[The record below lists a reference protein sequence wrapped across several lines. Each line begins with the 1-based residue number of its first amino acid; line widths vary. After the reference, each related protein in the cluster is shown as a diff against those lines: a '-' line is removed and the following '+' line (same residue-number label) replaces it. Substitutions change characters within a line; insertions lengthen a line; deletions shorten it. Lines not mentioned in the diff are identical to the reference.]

1 MPSRAVARQ
10 PDLTD
15 YLTQYPH
22 RASAGLESFLHWSKE
37 ALGGKPII
45 TVTHVSIVRSA
56 DPGVPEALVAARQ
69 IFATHYMTGSLA
81 LTTITGGADRS
92 PRYLMYLN
100 RSRVDVLGGFFGGL
114 VRRIMER
121 RLRTEAT
128 DVVQGLRRRLEA
140 GEPP

>member
-1 MPSRAVARQ
+1 
-10 PDLTD
+10 
-15 YLTQYPH
+15 
-22 RASAGLESFLHWSKE
+22 
-37 ALGGKPII
+37 
-45 TVTHVSIVRSA
+45 VTHVSIVRSA
-56 DPGVPEALVAARQ
+56 DPGVPEALVAAKQ
-69 IFATHYMTGSLA
+69 TFATHYMTGSLA

-140 GEPP
+140 REPP